1 MDSDS
6 STIEHQDSLLSHFVS
21 KLNEYLSQH
30 QVYKFSDDEKLAQM
44 FGLFSL
50 FILARTK
57 FGILHPKH
65 HLSNKVDEL
74 YLRYQILLCFEIRV
88 KIYGLNFLDEMENV
102 QLRHYVD
109 FCKIIIS
116 IIRML
121 LDLPITN
128 TNDTFLVKLIPSLK
142 LANNYSKMEDDS
154 GKKMVRKLLEHITNR
169 SDILLK
175 KAESSHIDPEIIE
188 FCCIT
193 LTLIKDSPFST
204 ALCSIAKDMCYS
216 LPNCSNNNSVY
227 VKKILTTIKSDSKKP
242 LIIDFKAH
250 KLLHLPS
257 PTNMVSSANWNKPYE
272 TSSFT
277 MNPLYIPLFNHLATK
292 ANNNADKGSRCRNP
306 RDTTKSFVG
315 LPLIRNGIML
325 LNTLSSIHLIHLC
338 QKPNLLSKYC
348 RKSQLTQSNT

>member
-21 KLNEYLSQH
+21 KLNEYLT
-30 QVYKFSDDEKLAQM
+30 
-44 FGLFSL
+44 
-50 FILARTK
+50 RTK

-142 LANNYSKMEDDS
+142 LANNYSRMEDDS

-227 VKKILTTIKSDSKKP
+227 VKKILTTIKSDSK
-242 LIIDFKAH
+242 
-250 KLLHLPS
+250 
-257 PTNMVSSANWNKPYE
+257 E
-272 TSSFT
+272 
-277 MNPLYIPLFNHLATK
+277 
-292 ANNNADKGSRCRNP
+292 CP
-306 RDTTKSFVG
+306 RDVFVVERAELIYNICWFTWKCCMSKSGSNIFLDIIHVKDSVSWLMQAYVLCREVPGLLQKRGTSFVDG
-315 LPLIRNGIML
+315 IVPDIRTFLQKDAQTEGSYSASVSEKRWKIDVHLKEL
-325 LNTLSSIHLIHLC
+325 LR
-338 QKPNLLSKYC
+338 NLEDSWLGSWRC
-348 RKSQLTQSNT
+348 LL